1 MPTSK
6 ASQTLQQL
14 VESGQRTIKLNN
26 DDGEPFPDFLL
37 DHIADQWAEVQL
49 DFIDP
54 DVCLRVDSGLSY
66 CGCGKPG
73 NKLRQFIY
81 LYHASE
87 DFDYQ
92 TIELMVRIAGAV
104 TDDSPIWDEVLA
116 LELNRD
122 CGMARDDYLAMLRS
136 IADHVDAESTLC
148 ETLLSA

>member
-6 ASQTLQQL
+6 ASRTLQQL
-14 VESGQRTIKLNN
+14 AASGQRRIKLYN

-37 DHIADQWAEVQL
+37 EHISDQWAEVQL
-49 DFIDP
+49 DHIDP

-66 CGCGKPG
+66 CGCGVPG

-81 LYHASE
+81 LYHGSE
-87 DFDYQ
+87 DFDHE
-92 TIELMVRIAGAV
+92 TVELMVRIADAV
-104 TDDSPIWDEVLA
+104 SDESPVWDEVLA

-122 CGMARDDYLAMLRS
+122 CGMPRADYLIALRS

-148 ETLLSA
+148 ETLLTA